1 MFRRIVLSSVTV
13 ATLTLTSAAQS
24 AERPGY
30 RAFGALTPFDT
41 QLSMQSD
48 AAQMSKARATALAD
62 CNRRV
67 AGMSQSAWGVQQTS
81 VYRACMAERSQFE

>member
-1 MFRRIVLSSVTV
+1 MFRKIVFSATV
-13 ATLTLTSAAQS
+13 AALTLASAAQA

-41 QLSMQSD
+41 QISVQSD
-48 AAQMSKARATALAD
+48 AAQTSKARATALAD

-67 AGMSQSAWGVQQTS
+67 AGMSQAAWGVQQAS
-81 VYRACMAERSQFE
+81 VYRACMAEHGQPE